1 MVKENFRDNSKKNFI
16 EVFMFNT
23 VSVHQKWNGARTL
36 LLEVQCTICLRTLG
50 NEKTLGG

>member
-36 LLEVQCTICLRTLG
+36 LLEVQCTICLKICQTIEDLG
-50 NEKTLGG
+50 P